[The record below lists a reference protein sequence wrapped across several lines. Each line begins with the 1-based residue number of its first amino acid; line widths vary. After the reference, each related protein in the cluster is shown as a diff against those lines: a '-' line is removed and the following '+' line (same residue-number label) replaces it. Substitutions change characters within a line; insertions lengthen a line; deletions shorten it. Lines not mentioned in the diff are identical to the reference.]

1 MARGQSATK
10 SRAGMLAGAA
20 AVALLAFPGIASAA
34 VTSDVDS
41 GTLTV
46 NSTAGDAIAIT
57 CVANGVKI
65 NGADPDDGA
74 ANCDAITSIVVTG
87 GPDANV
93 IDLSGVTDRDD
104 AVTTDY
110 PAITSVTIDGGAGND
125 TITGSE
131 HADTLR
137 GGDGADRIV
146 GDENKAAGSLD
157 VFEGG
162 AGDDTLVWNP
172 GQDSDKMDGGDG
184 ADTIEVNGGGGGEQF
199 TVKPSATPGR
209 VQFDR
214 TGPTPPGPFSLDIGT
229 SERLDLNANGGDD
242 SLTSDAG
249 LDALGIKLDV
259 DGGAGNDTLDGG
271 DGADLINGGDGDD
284 RIVPDDNPPLPGPRD
299 DARGGAGND
308 TIVWNG
314 GDDDDLDEGGDGID
328 TIEVNGA
335 PLPEQFT
342 VKPSPTAGRI
352 LFDRLTTPPGP
363 FNIDI
368 GTAERL
374 DLNANGGDDTLTAD
388 PGFDPNF
395 KLDVEG
401 GDGNDSLDG
410 GDAADL
416 LSGGGGNDRIVG
428 DDNPLG
434 TRDEARGDAGDDTMV
449 WNPGDDDD
457 VNEGGDGN
465 DTAEVN
471 GASGD
476 ERFTINPAA
485 GRVDFDRTDPTPFS
499 VDIGTTE
506 NLLVNAAGGNDR
518 IKGTAG
524 LAGLIKSTLNG
535 DDGNDRI
542 TGTDG
547 EDALA
552 GGKGHDLIK
561 ARDKAEDTVDCGS
574 GLDLAIVDR
583 RDFLRGCDIVAGG
596 LLRVKPVSKLIHIA
610 GGGAA
615 VKLRCVA
622 TKGCKGKVRLR
633 RAGKTLAAGS
643 FRMKHGKA
651 DTARLK
657 LTRRGRSVLAGASA
671 KRIGAKLQID
681 ARDANG
687 NGWRTT
693 ARVKLAS

>member
-1 MARGQSATK
+1 MARRM
-10 SRAGMLAGAA
+10 SRPGMLAGAA
-20 AVALLAFPGIASAA
+20 AAAVLAFPAVASAN
-34 VTSDVDS
+34 VTATVA
-41 GTLTV
+41 GGALTV
-46 NSTAGDAIAIT
+46 TGQDSDGIAIT
-57 CVANGVKI
+57 CLANQVKV
-65 NGADPDDGA
+65 NGQDPNSGA
-74 ANCDAITSIVVTG
+74 AACDAITSIAVTG
-87 GPDANV
+87 GDGANV
-93 IDLSGVTDRDD
+93 IDLSGVADKDD
-104 AVTTDY
+104 AVNTDY
-110 PAITSVTIDGGAGND
+110 PAITSVTIDGGAGDD
-125 TITGSE
+125 TITGTE
-131 HADTLR
+131 HTDTLR
-137 GGDGADRIV
+137 GGDGKDRII
-146 GDENKAAGSLD
+146 GDENKAPGSFD
-157 VFEGG
+157 VFEGQ

-172 GQDSDKMDGGDG
+172 GQDNDKMDGGDG

-199 TVKPSATPGR
+199 TVKPSATAGR

-214 TGPTPPGPFSLDIGT
+214 TGPTPPGPFTLDIGT
-229 SERLDLNANGGDD
+229 AERLDLNANGGDD
-242 SLTSDAG
+242 SLISDPG
-249 LDALGIKLDV
+249 LDALGFKLDI

-271 DGADLINGGDGDD
+271 DGADLIHGADGND
-284 RIVPDDNPPLPGPRD
+284 RITPDDNPPLPGPRD
-299 DARGGAGND
+299 DAYGDAGDD

-314 GDDDDLDEGGDGID
+314 GDDDDRNEGGDGID

-374 DLNANGGDDTLTAD
+374 DLNMNGGDDTVTAD
-388 PGFDPNF
+388 PGFDPSF

-416 LSGGGGNDRIVG
+416 LSGGNGNDRIVG

-471 GASGD
+471 GAGGP
-476 ERFTINPAA
+476 ERFSVKPSTVA
-485 GRVDFDRTDPTPFS
+485 GRVSFDRNDPTPFN

-506 NLLVNAAGGNDR
+506 ALRLNAGGGDDR
-518 IKGTAG
+518 IAGSKG
-524 LAGLIKSTLNG
+524 LAGLISSTFNG

-596 LLRVKPVSKLIHIA
+596 LLRVKPVGKLIHVA
-610 GGGAA
+610 GGAAA

-622 TKGCKGKVRLR
+622 TKGCKGQVRLR

-643 FRMKHGKA
+643 FRMDRGKA
-651 DTARLK
+651 RTAHLK
-657 LTRRGRSVLAGASA
+657 LTRRGRKVLGSSSA

>member
-1 MARGQSATK
+1 MARRIRRPG
-10 SRAGMLAGAA
+10 LLVGAA
-20 AVALLAFPGIASAA
+20 AAAALAFPAMASAN
-34 VTSDVDS
+34 VTSTVAA
-41 GTLTV
+41 GALTV
-46 NSTAGDAIAIT
+46 TGEGNDGIAIT
-57 CVANGVKI
+57 CPANQVKV
-65 NGADPDDGA
+65 NGQDPTPA
-74 ANCDAITSIVVTG
+74 AACDAITSIAVTG
-87 GPDANV
+87 GDGANV

-104 AVTTDY
+104 AVDTDF

-125 TITGSE
+125 TITGTE

-137 GGDGADRIV
+137 GGEGNDRIV

-157 VFEGG
+157 VFEGQ

-172 GQDSDKMDGGDG
+172 GHDSDKMDGGDG

-199 TVKPSATPGR
+199 TVKPSPTAGR
-209 VQFDR
+209 VLFDR
-214 TGPTPPGPFSLDIGT
+214 TGPTPPGPFNLDIGT
-229 SERLDLNANGGDD
+229 AERLDLNANGGDD
-242 SLTSDAG
+242 TLTSDAG
-249 LDALGIKLDV
+249 LDALGFKLDI

-314 GDDDDLDEGGDGID
+314 GDDDDLNEGGDGID

-352 LFDRLTTPPGP
+352 LFDRITTPPGP

-374 DLNANGGDDTLTAD
+374 DLNMNGGDDTLTAD
-388 PGFDPNF
+388 PGFDAGF

-416 LSGGGGNDRIVG
+416 LSGGNGDDRIVG

-434 TRDEARGDAGDDTMV
+434 TRDEARGGAGNDTMV

-457 VNEGGDGN
+457 IDEGGDGN
-465 DTAEVN
+465 DVAEVN
-471 GASGD
+471 GAGGA
-476 ERFTINPAA
+476 ERFSVEPSAAA
-485 GRVDFDRTDPTPFS
+485 GRVSFDRTDPTPFN

-506 NLLVNAAGGNDR
+506 DLRLNAGGGDDR
-518 IKGTAG
+518 IKGASG

-547 EDALA
+547 EDALS
-552 GGKGHDLIK
+552 GGTGFDLIK
-561 ARDKAEDTVDCGS
+561 ARDKAEDAVDCGT
-574 GLDLAIVDR
+574 GIDLAIVDK
-583 RDFLRGCDIVAGG
+583 RDFVRGCDIVAGG
-596 LLRVKPVSKLIHIA
+596 LLRVKPVGKVVHVA

-622 TKGCKGKVRLR
+622 TKGCKGNVRLR
-633 RAGKTLAAGS
+633 RGGKTLATGS
-643 FRMKHGKA
+643 FRMDRGKSKRVHLA
-651 DTARLK
+651 
-657 LTRRGRSVLAGASA
+657 LTRRGRSLIAGTPAR
-671 KRIGAKLQID
+671 RIGAKLQID